1 MFKLHFK
8 IAFRHLL
15 KNRLYALINVGGL
28 AIGLTAFMLLIFY
41 INHER
46 SYDTWDGQ
54 LERVYQFREY
64 HDFFTPDNKQSWQEI
79 NDSRIASLVRTRVPQ
94 FSHVTK
100 VENGE
105 WTDGVSLKAAHAE
118 PLKVQYVRD
127 ADSAFFQV
135 FPYRF
140 LQGNPATAIKEPNT
154 IVLKDHTAIQLFGT
168 DKVLGKVVKAI
179 RWTNDEGILLTIT
192 GVIAAPDRP
201 ESLKVN
207 GIMHTGEKDGD
218 PENIT
223 NTNYCNIYGL
233 AGQVL
238 DLTQTNPVLQKVY
251 VAFKK
256 SNLKLANVNFNDV
269 YKNGQVPGLK
279 IVKFQDVHAH
289 PALKTGWLT
298 RIKPIIALS
307 IFLLLVSV
315 INFIN
320 LATAQSVQRAKEVGI
335 KKVMGAYKKQLIL
348 QFMLEAGIQTLLA
361 ISLSV
366 ILVELLLPAF
376 SNHFDMTVNFAQG
389 TDFRQVLVQ
398 LSGIF
403 LIVTLLAGL
412 YPALVLANYNPA
424 RVLKGNY
431 EHGLKGVAMRN
442 GLVVLQFIIAVS
454 FIISIGVMFIQY
466 SFVIHKDLGY
476 DRKNLININSNY
488 QEDFVERIKNIPGV
502 DYVATTTQLM
512 GNTFNVPEEIVFKNS
527 AFQMNTVTVS
537 MDALPAL
544 GVQLMEGRLFSDA
557 HKQDTLNSVILNNT
571 AAKLLGKNLI
581 GKEYLVRSGQERYA
595 FQIVGIIKDYHN
607 EGFEKSILPTVYK
620 VTHRGGTS
628 STNNLL
634 VRFNTVKYQT
644 ALSAIEGEWKRL
656 YPDFPMHYVSAE
668 DSFQDQ
674 LKETRRM
681 MQIIVVFSIISILLS
696 LLGLFALSTFLTKRR
711 TKEIAIRK
719 ILGASNFQI
728 INMLNRSFL
737 LLVVGANLIS
747 WPIAYVFTSKWLS
760 GYAYRV
766 DMPFAPFLV
775 ASISSLIIALLTVSI
790 QAKKAARDNPVT
802 SLKYE

>member
-8 IAFRHLL
+8 IAFRQLV
-15 KNRLYALINVGGL
+15 KNKLYSVINVGGL
-28 AIGLTAFMLLIFY
+28 AIGLTAFMLLILY

-46 SYDTWDGQ
+46 SYDSWNSQ
-54 LERVYQFREY
+54 LERVYQFREH
-64 HDFFTPDNKQSWQEI
+64 HDFFTPDNKQAWQEI
-79 NDSRIASLVRTRVPQ
+79 NDSRIAALVRTHMPQ

-105 WTDGVSLKAAHAE
+105 WTDGVSLKVAEAE
-118 PLKVQYVRD
+118 PLKVQYIRD

-135 FPYRF
+135 FPYAF
-140 LQGNPATAIKEPNT
+140 LYGNPATALKDPNT
-154 IVLKDHTAIQLFGT
+154 IVLKQNMAIQLFGT
-168 DKVLGKVVKAI
+168 DQVLGKVVKAV
-179 RWTNDEGILLTIT
+179 RWTNDQGISLKIT

-207 GIMHTGEKDGD
+207 GIMHTGDKDAD
-218 PENIT
+218 PENVT
-223 NTNYCNIYGL
+223 NTNYCNIYAL

-238 DLTQTNPVLQKVY
+238 DTAQTNTVLQGVY
-251 VAFKK
+251 VSYKK
-256 SNLKLANVNFNDV
+256 SNFKVAKVNFNEV
-269 YKNGQVPGLK
+269 FKNGRVPGLK
-279 IVKFQDVHAH
+279 VIPLQDVHAH
-289 PALKTGWLT
+289 PALKTGWFD
-298 RIKPIIALS
+298 RIKPVVALS
-307 IFLLLVSV
+307 IFLLIVSV

-335 KKVMGAYKKQLIL
+335 KKVMGAYKKQLIS
-348 QFMLEAGIQTLLA
+348 QFMLEAGIQTL
-361 ISLSV
+361 ISIFLCV
-366 ILVELLLPAF
+366 VMVELLLPAF
-376 SNHFDMTVNFAQG
+376 SNHFDMPLSFAQG
-389 TDFRQVLVQ
+389 AELRQVLVQ
-398 LSGIF
+398 LVSIF
-403 LIVTLLAGL
+403 LIVTLLAGF

-424 RVLKGNY
+424 KVLKGNY
-431 EHGLKGVAMRN
+431 EHGLKGVTIRN

-466 SFVIHKDLGY
+466 NFVRHKDLGY
-476 DRKNLININSNY
+476 DRKNLVNINSNY
-488 QEDFVERIKNIPGV
+488 QQEFVERIKNIPGV

-512 GNTFNVPEEIVFKNS
+512 GNTFNVPEEIVYKNS
-527 AFQMNTVTVS
+527 PFQMNTVTVTI
-537 MDALPAL
+537 DALPAL
-544 GVQLMEGRLFSDA
+544 GVQLLQGRMFSEA
-557 HKQDTLNSVILNNT
+557 HKQDTVNSVILNST
-571 AAKLLGKNLI
+571 AARLLGKDLI
-581 GKEYLVRSGQERYA
+581 GKEYQVRSGDERYS

-634 VRFNTVKYQT
+634 VRFSTPKYRT

-656 YPDFPMHYVSAE
+656 YPDFPMRYVSAE
-668 DSFQDQ
+668 DTFQDQ

-681 MQIIVVFSIISILLS
+681 MQIIIVFSVISILLS

-719 ILGASNFQI
+719 ILGASNLQI

-747 WPIAYVFTSKWLS
+747 WPIAYVFASKWLS

-766 DMPFAPFLV
+766 DMPFAPFFV
-775 ASISSLIIALLTVSI
+775 ASTCSLVIAILTVSI
-790 QAKKAARDNPVT
+790 QARKAAADNPVT

>member
-1 MFKLHFK
+1 M
-8 IAFRHLL
+8 
-15 KNRLYALINVGGL
+15 YAVINVGGL

-46 SYDTWDGQ
+46 SYDTWDRQ
-54 LERVYQFREY
+54 LERVYQFREH
-64 HDFFTPDNKQSWQEI
+64 HDFFTPDNKQAWQEI
-79 NDSRIASLVRTRVPQ
+79 NDSRIAALVRTHVPQ

-105 WTDGVSLKAAHAE
+105 WTDGVSLKTSHAE
-118 PLKVQYVRD
+118 PLKVQYIRD

-140 LQGNPATAIKEPNT
+140 LYGNSATALREPNT
-154 IVLKDHTAIQLFGT
+154 IVLKRNTAIQLFGT
-168 DKVLGKVVKAI
+168 DQVLGKVVRAI
-179 RWTNDEGILLTIT
+179 RWTNDEGILLKIT
-192 GVIAAPDRP
+192 GIIAAPDRP

-207 GIMHTGEKDGD
+207 GIMHTGEKDRD
-218 PENIT
+218 PENVT
-223 NTNYCNIYGL
+223 NTNYCNIYALG
-233 AGQVL
+233 GQIL
-238 DLTQTNPVLQKVY
+238 DTAQTNALLQKVY
-251 VAFKK
+251 VAYKK
-256 SNLKLANVNFNDV
+256 SNFKLAKVNFNDV

-279 IVKFQDVHAH
+279 IVPFQDVHAH

-298 RIKPIIALS
+298 RIKPVVALS

-335 KKVMGAYKKQLIL
+335 KKVMGAYKKQLIF
-348 QFMLEAGIQTLLA
+348 QFMLEAGIQTLFSIFLC
-361 ISLSV
+361 V

-376 SNHFDMTVNFAQG
+376 SNHFDMPLNFAQG
-389 TDFRQVLVQ
+389 TGLQQVLGQ
-398 LSGIF
+398 LAFIF
-403 LIVTLLAGL
+403 LVVTLLAGF
-412 YPALVLANYNPA
+412 YPALVLANYNPVK
-424 RVLKGNY
+424 VLKGNY
-431 EHGLKGVAMRN
+431 EHGLKGVTMRN
-442 GLVVLQFIIAVS
+442 GLVVLQFVIAVS

-466 SFVIHKDLGY
+466 NFVTHKDLGY
-476 DRKNLININSNY
+476 NRKNLININSNY
-488 QEDFVERIKNIPGV
+488 QDEFVKHIKNIPGV

-512 GNTFNVPEEIVFKNS
+512 GNTFNVPEEIVYKNS
-527 AFQMNTVTVS
+527 AFQVNTVTVS

-544 GVQLMEGRLFSDA
+544 GVQLLEGRLFSEA
-557 HKQDTLNSVILNNT
+557 HKQDTVNSVILNST

-581 GKEYLVRSGQERYA
+581 GKEYMIRSGVERYS

-607 EGFEKSILPTVYK
+607 EGFEKSILPTIYK

-634 VRFNTVKYQT
+634 VRFNTAKYQT
-644 ALSAIEGEWKRL
+644 ALLAIEREWKRL
-656 YPDFPMHYVSAE
+656 YPDFPMHYVPAE

-696 LLGLFALSTFLTKRR
+696 LLGLFALSTFLTRRR

-775 ASISSLIIALLTVSI
+775 ASTCSLIIAILTVSI
-790 QAKKAARDNPVT
+790 QARKAAIDNPVT